1 MPLTCQKEEFQ
12 LDPNVTYL
20 NASYMTPQ
28 LKSVEEA
35 GIRGLQRKRNP
46 HQITGEMF
54 FGETEELRRAFAE
67 VIRTSE
73 PQRIA
78 VVPSVSYGMANV
90 AANLDLKPGQN
101 IVVAAKQFPSNVYPW
116 PEVAQQTGAE
126 IVTVK
131 PPEISEGRGRAW
143 NERILESIGPDTAL
157 VALSH
162 IHWAD
167 GTLFNL
173 KAIRERSEDVNA
185 LLVIDG
191 TQSVG
196 ALPFDLSEI
205 RPDAL
210 VCAGYKWLLGPYSI
224 GMAYYGPTFD
234 GGRPIEENWI
244 NRYES
249 ENFAN
254 LVNYNDRYQ
263 PGALR
268 YEVGE
273 HSNFILIPMMLEA
286 LHRINR
292 WGVES
297 IQQYCRRITGPAI
310 ETLREAG
317 YRVEENEYR
326 ASHMFGIRLLEGQDM
341 NAVQAALTEEKV
353 IVSFRGNS
361 IRVSPHLYNEA
372 PDLQKLVQTLTSLV
386 HA

>member
-1 MPLTCQKEEFQ
+1 MTCQKEEFQ

-35 GIRGLQRKRNP
+35 GIMGLQRKRNP
-46 HQITGEMF
+46 HRITGEMF
-54 FGETEELRRAFAE
+54 FGETEELRKAFAK
-67 VIRTSE
+67 VIRTPE
-73 PQRIA
+73 PERIA
-78 VVPSVSYGMANV
+78 VIPSVSYGMANV
-90 AANLDLKPGQN
+90 AANLNLDPGQKI
-101 IVVAAKQFPSNVYPW
+101 IVAGEQFPSNVYPW
-116 PEVAQQTGAE
+116 REVAHQTGAE
-126 IVTVK
+126 IVTVN
-131 PPEISEGRGRAW
+131 PPSESRGRGSAW
-143 NERILESIGPDTAL
+143 NERILDAVDTDTAL
-157 VALSH
+157 IALSH

-173 KAIRERSEDVNA
+173 KAIRERTDDVDA

-196 ALPFDLSEI
+196 ALPFDVTEI

-224 GMAYYGPTFD
+224 GMAYYGPAFD
-234 GGRPIEENWI
+234 GGRPVEENWI

-273 HSNFILIPMMLEA
+273 HSNFILIPMMLDA

-292 WGVES
+292 WGLDS
-297 IQQYCRRITGPAI
+297 IQEYCRSITDPGI
-310 ETLREAG
+310 EELREAG
-317 YRVEENEYR
+317 YRIEEDDFR
-326 ASHMFGIRLLEGQDM
+326 ASHMFGIRLREGQEM
-341 NAVQAALTEEKV
+341 NSVQSSLTDENV
-353 IVSFRGNS
+353 IVSFRGDS

-372 PDLQKLVQTLTSLV
+372 SDMEKLVRALTSLV
-386 HA
+386 YA